1 MNSFRHPVTN
11 VLKAYGYCSTNDPG
25 DLVQTESSDFNLDPG
40 KGWQLVNG
48 VWLPYTLVPQKVT
61 PFQAK
66 RALDKAGSLSQVKAA
81 IAAADIAT
89 QLAWESASSFERNSP
104 FILNMGAV
112 LGLTSAQIDALFISA
127 ATFT

>member
-11 VLKAYGYCSTNDPG
+11 VLKAYGACAINEVG
-25 DLVQTESSDFNLDPG
+25 DLVQAESDDFSLDPS

-48 VWLPYTLVPQKVT
+48 VWYPCIIVPQSVT

-66 RALDKAGSLSQVKAA
+66 RALDKAGSLTQVKAA
-81 IAAADIAT
+81 IAAADVAT
-89 QLAWESASSFERNSP
+89 QLAWESALSFERNSP